1 MQQAM
6 AYGVWVMEQ
15 WMLLQL
21 CSHAADRNPEKVWM
35 LWTKTVLSPA
45 GTELFETSQP
55 QSQKQQQ
62 MEAARSLLLLS
73 AWQQMSAWSYL

>member
-6 AYGVWVMEQ
+6 ACGVWVMEQ

-21 CSHAADRNPEKVWM
+21 CLPAADPGKAQMW
-35 LWTKTVLSPA
+35 WTQTVLSPS
-45 GTELFETSQP
+45 GSDLFETSQK

-62 MEAARSLLLLS
+62 MGAARSL
-73 AWQQMSAWSYL
+73 